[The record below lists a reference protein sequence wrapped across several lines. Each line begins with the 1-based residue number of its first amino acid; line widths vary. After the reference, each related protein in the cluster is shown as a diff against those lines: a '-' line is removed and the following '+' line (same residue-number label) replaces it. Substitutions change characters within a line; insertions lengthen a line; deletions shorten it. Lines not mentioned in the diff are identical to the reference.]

1 MMCLMIK
8 EEYMFKDCEFEGRC
22 ENEDID
28 CEFCQYNAYAC
39 TQDLFEWNGEGEEP
53 TQEELNNAVHNQEE
67 CNEENK
73 NGIRDIFVTN
83 KYRLTNKR
91 GTFCLTNLDSGK
103 MYFLQ
108 FSTKDPWWIPKSELI
123 HNTIKLYGWLFFYVG
138 YAVK

>member
-1 MMCLMIK
+1 MK
-8 EEYMFKDCEFEGRC
+8 K
-22 ENEDID
+22 
-28 CEFCQYNAYAC
+28 
-39 TQDLFEWNGEGEEP
+39 
-53 TQEELNNAVHNQEE
+53 
-67 CNEENK
+67 NK

-108 FSTKDPWWIPKSELI
+108 FSTKDPWLTPRSGLI
-123 HNTIKLYGWLFFYVG
+123 YNNTIKLYGWLFCYVG